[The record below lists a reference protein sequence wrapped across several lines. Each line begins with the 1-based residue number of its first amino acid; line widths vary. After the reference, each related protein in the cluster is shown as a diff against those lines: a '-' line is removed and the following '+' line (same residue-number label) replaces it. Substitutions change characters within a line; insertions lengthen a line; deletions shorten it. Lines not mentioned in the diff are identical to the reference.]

1 MAVSGPDR
9 MTGALRG
16 RRVYTESG
24 RLVFVDVSKLLYGL
38 FVSRICG
45 RGKFME
51 VHKMRWILTIA
62 TIFLV
67 VGCSENG
74 SSESADG
81 KWLEAP
87 AVLSPYLA
95 NTDLIMSGRDKEGCP
110 VVIEDIRN
118 GLDDP
123 NNIGAQGLLNICST
137 AGMEFGGD
145 VRCKDKRLQVKC
157 R

>member
-1 MAVSGPDR
+1 MQ
-9 MTGALRG
+9 
-16 RRVYTESG
+16 
-24 RLVFVDVSKLLYGL
+24 
-38 FVSRICG
+38 
-45 RGKFME
+45 
-51 VHKMRWILTIA
+51 VHTMRWVLSIA
-62 TIFLV
+62 TIIFV
-67 VGCSENG
+67 VGCGKNG

-95 NTDLIMSGRDKEGCP
+95 NTDLIMSGRNKEGCP
-110 VVIEDIRN
+110 VVIEDIRK

-123 NNIGAQGLLNICST
+123 SNLGTQGLLEICST

-145 VRCKDKRLQVKC
+145 VRCKDRRLQVKC

>member
-1 MAVSGPDR
+1 M
-9 MTGALRG
+9 
-16 RRVYTESG
+16 
-24 RLVFVDVSKLLYGL
+24 K
-38 FVSRICG
+38 
-45 RGKFME
+45 
-51 VHKMRWILTIA
+51 VHTMRWVLSIA
-62 TIFLV
+62 TIIFV
-67 VGCSENG
+67 VGCGKNG

-81 KWLEAP
+81 KWIEAP
-87 AVLSPYLA
+87 YVLSLYLA

-123 NNIGAQGLLNICST
+123 SNFGTQGLLQICST
-137 AGMEFGGD
+137 AGMQFGAD

>member
-1 MAVSGPDR
+1 
-9 MTGALRG
+9 
-16 RRVYTESG
+16 
-24 RLVFVDVSKLLYGL
+24 
-38 FVSRICG
+38 
-45 RGKFME
+45 
-51 VHKMRWILTIA
+51 MRWNLTIA

-67 VGCSENG
+67 VGCGEHG
-74 SSESADG
+74 SSESASG

-87 AVLSPYLA
+87 AVLSLYLA
-95 NTDLIMSGRDKEGCP
+95 NTDLIMSGRYKEGCP

-123 NNIGAQGLLNICST
+123 SNLGAQRFQNICST
-137 AGMEFGGD
+137 ASLEFGGD